1 MINRM
6 HRENDGFLIKQ
17 QKEVTSAVGLICIHK
32 GGLLVGSVRG
42 LGTSTLCDHLLLI
55 FFYFFYICVTTFL
68 SQLCFK
74 VAKHSARSRERI
86 QM

>member
-6 HRENDGFLIKQ
+6 HRENNGFLIKQ

-42 LGTSTLCDHLLLI
+42 LGTSTLCDHLLFLNFFLLFLYLCDHLLI
-55 FFYFFYICVTTFL
+55 TALLQSGKAQC
-68 SQLCFK
+68 
-74 VAKHSARSRERI
+74 
-86 QM
+86 